1 MGRGFISGAG
11 VVAVGLIIFGRRPV
25 RRVVMGIR
33 PGSGGTVGAG
43 RTWAGLVGC
52 TSLFVYSGF
61 SFPVVR
67 CLQ

>member
-25 RRVVMGIR
+25 RRVVTGIH
-33 PGSGGTVGAG
+33 PGSGGTAGAG

-52 TSLFVYSGF
+52 TSLIVFIGF

-67 CLQ
+67 SLQ

>member
-1 MGRGFISGAG
+1 MGRGFISSAG

-25 RRVVMGIR
+25 RRVVMGNH
-33 PGSGGTVGAG
+33 PSSGGTVGAG

-52 TSLFVYSGF
+52 TSLIVYSGF

-67 CLQ
+67 GLR